1 MFNIYSSNTGRGR
14 HGNDRGH
21 HKDNFFQESD
31 SEEESGQDANTASF
45 KIDDWMSF
53 TGDDSTLYALAMLRI
68 KFLALF
74 SKHIQI
80 PSKPWT
86 QADSDI
92 VQAIADVL
100 IKEEQ
105 VVGLVNPA
113 TKDIEKRRGYERKYE
128 RYDR

>member
-1 MFNIYSSNTGRGR
+1 VKIINCFLYVGRGR
-14 HGNDRGH
+14 HGDRG
-21 HKDNFFQESD
+21 KENFFQESD
-31 SEEESGQDANTASF
+31 SEEEDSMDDYSSGSF
-45 KIDDWMSF
+45 KIDEWISF

-80 PSKPWT
+80 PAKQWS
-86 QADSDI
+86 QADGDI

-105 VVGLVNPA
+105 VVGLINPA
-113 TKDIEKRRGYERKYE
+113 TKDIEKRRTYERKYE
-128 RYDR
+128 NR